1 MNDMVTYVN
10 SETGNEAVL
19 DMHDAETIAH
29 YVSMG
34 YAVKGEKAE
43 AEAPPAKPT
52 GGAI

>member
-34 YAVKGEKAE
+34 YAVKGEEVEVQVA
-43 AEAPPAKPT
+43 PAKPT